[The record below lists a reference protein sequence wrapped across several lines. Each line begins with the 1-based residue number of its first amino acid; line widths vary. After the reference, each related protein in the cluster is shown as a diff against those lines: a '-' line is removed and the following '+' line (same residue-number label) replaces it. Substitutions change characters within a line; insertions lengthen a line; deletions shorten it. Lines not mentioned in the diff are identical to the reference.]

1 VTNDIPLPGSRIP
14 IDRELTLLERVGQ
27 GDRKAVPLLLDAYS
41 SLIWSVVKRRVG
53 AEAAEDVVQEIFIQ
67 IWKGASRY
75 DPTRSSEA
83 TYITTI
89 ARRRVIDWSRKSGR
103 QSNIDELPEEPLL
116 VDDSLE
122 TLEVED
128 EARIAKEAISQLN
141 PDPQRVL
148 RLSIVDGL
156 THMQIAEAMKLPLGT
171 VKSHARR
178 GLERVRALVHE
189 RKNTKAEES

>member
-1 VTNDIPLPGSRIP
+1 MTNDIPLPGSRIP